1 MTSHD
6 ALLTDLY
13 CLTMAADH
21 VQEGTAD
28 ELVTFELS
36 ARSDRPLTVAGIDE
50 ALAFLEGMR
59 FTETDLDWLAGQDA
73 ETFDAPVLQRLRDLR
88 FTGIVWAIREGT
100 IVPAA
105 APLLRLTATR
115 LQATLV
121 ESPLLAAVNYAVRV
135 ATNATHIV
143 RAAAGR
149 PVWDFSMR
157 RLDGIGAAHGA
168 ARAAY
173 LAGFS
178 GTATTAAARDLGI
191 PATGTM
197 AHAKVMARGPAGEL
211 DVFCD
216 GLRARPAGATLLVD
230 TYDTH
235 EGVRRAIRAQELTGA
250 TLKAIRIDSGDLGAL
265 AIAARE
271 QLDAAGLTST
281 QIILTGDLDAERIGA
296 FVAADVPAD
305 AFGVGSQLRGGEPL
319 SAVYKLSEQ
328 PGEADPALRY
338 TMKLSPGKVNDPGA
352 HQVTR
357 RADGTHVL
365 HLADERFDGHA
376 LLAEVMRDGARTAQA
391 PDLAADRE
399 HAAAERARVS
409 ATVAPLERSPRLL
422 ALRARLAG
430 EEGSEGAAGEP
441 AVLPDTALV
450 VVDVQHDFLPGG
462 ALGVAGGDAVVAPLL
477 RAARDVALVVK
488 TRDAHPAVHCSF
500 TEQGGTWP
508 PHCVAG
514 TPGAELHPSIAA
526 LPGPVIDKATTF
538 EPDSYSGFDATG
550 LATLLRD
557 AGIAHVLVGG
567 LATDYCVRMTVL
579 DAIAAGFDVTVLS
592 EAIAAVDVEPGDGAR
607 ALHEMVNAGARV
619 VQQWG
624 DSATPRPPGEEPALP
639 PVLSSWGD
647 GADGLRRARR
657 TRNLGPF
664 SPVVP
669 PPSLR

>member
-1 MTSHD
+1 MTATD

-13 CLTMAADH
+13 CLTMAADYVH
-21 VQEGTAD
+21 EGTAD

-50 ALAFLEGMR
+50 ALAFLERMR
-59 FTETDLDWLAGQDA
+59 FAGADLRWLAAQDA
-73 ETFDAPVLQRLRDLR
+73 GTFDAAVLERLRDLR
-88 FTGIVWAIREGT
+88 FGGSVWAIREGT
-100 IVPAA
+100 IVPAT

-135 ATNATHIV
+135 ATNATQIV

-157 RLDGIGAAHGA
+157 RLDGIDAAHSA

-173 LAGFS
+173 LAGFA

-216 GLRARPAGATLLVD
+216 QLRARPAGATLLVD
-230 TYDTH
+230 TYDTV
-235 EGVRRAIRAQELTGA
+235 EGVRRAIRAQALTGA

-265 AIAARE
+265 AVAARE
-271 QLDAAGLTST
+271 LLDAAGLTAT

-296 FVAADVPAD
+296 FVAAGVPAD
-305 AFGVGSQLRGGEPL
+305 TFGVGSQLRGGEPL

-352 HQVTR
+352 HQLTR

-365 HLADERFDGHA
+365 HLAEEPCDGDA
-376 LLAEVMRDGARTAQA
+376 LLAEVMRDGVRTAQA

-399 HAAAERARVS
+399 HAAAERGRVS
-409 ATVAPLERSPRLL
+409 EAVAPLQRSPRLL
-422 ALRARLAG
+422 ALRAQL
-430 EEGSEGAAGEP
+430 AAGEAGTAGGP

-500 TEQGGTWP
+500 AEQGGTWP

-514 TPGAELHPSIAA
+514 THGAELHPAIAA

-550 LATLLRD
+550 LAELLRD
-557 AGIAHVLVGG
+557 SGIAHVLVGG

-579 DAIAAGFDVTVLS
+579 DALAAGFDVTVLS

-607 ALHEMVNAGARV
+607 ALQEMVSAGARV
-619 VQQWG
+619 VQRWG
-624 DSATPRPPGEEPALP
+624 DTVTQHTAGAATEVP
-639 PVLSSWGD
+639 PVLSS
-647 GADGLRRARR
+647 
-657 TRNLGPF
+657 
-664 SPVVP
+664 
-669 PPSLR
+669 